1 MDNNDNKIF
10 KEVLEENYPPQDT
23 SKFIPLTVD
32 DLIEI
37 LGLTIKKDEINKLLS
52 FLAQLSAYTED
63 SQINIS
69 FNAPSSTGKSFI
81 PTEIAEL
88 FPQED
93 VIEVGYCSPTAFF
106 HDYGVFD
113 KEKQGYIVDLSR
125 KILIFLDQPHNLL
138 LQHLRP
144 FLSHDKKE
152 IRLKITDKA
161 QKFGLRT
168 KNIYLIGFP
177 AVVFCTVGLNIDEQ
191 EATRFLL
198 LSPETT
204 NEKLREAIKEKI
216 KKEADKTSYI
226 RTVESDP
233 KLVLLRQRVLAIK
246 EEHITAINLS
256 DVPLVEKL
264 FLQRTKKVKPRH
276 QRDIGRLIS
285 LIKVFALLNVWHRE
299 RLAGGAI
306 VANED
311 DIKET
316 FKAWDVISESQELN
330 LPPYVYDLYR
340 DVIAEVF
347 NKKNSEVDGG
357 VKTGLTRQEIFQ
369 KHYEIYGR
377 FLPEWQ
383 LKQIIPM
390 LETAG
395 LIMQEQN
402 PLDKRQTLVYPTTE
416 FSVSQTQNN
425 SGMDGGVEADEDQE
439 ATAQIKSCYTCGSK
453 RFWRRPDDELMCATC
468 HPPASGEQKEP
479 E

>member
-1 MDNNDNKIF
+1 MDSQETNKIF
-10 KEVLEENYPPQDT
+10 QEVTEEKYPPMDVT
-23 SKFIPLTVD
+23 KFKPLATEE
-32 DLIEI
+32 LIAT
-37 LGLTIKKDEINKLLS
+37 LGLTIKKDETNKLLT

-88 FPQED
+88 FPKED

-144 FLSHDKKE
+144 FLSHDKRE

-177 AVVFCTVGLNIDEQ
+177 AVVFCTAGLNIDEQ

-204 NEKLREAIKEKI
+204 YEKLREAIREKI
-216 KKEADKTSYI
+216 KKEADKTSYVK
-226 RTVESDP
+226 TMESDP
-233 KLVLLRQRVLAIK
+233 QRTLLKQRIAAIR

-256 DVPLVEKL
+256 DPVLVEKL
-264 FLQRTKKVKPRH
+264 FFERTKKVKPRH

-285 LIKVFALLNVWHRE
+285 FVKVFALLNVWQRE
-299 RLAGGAI
+299 RLRGAI

-311 DIKET
+311 DISEA

-340 DVIAEVF
+340 DVIVATF
-347 NKKNSEVDGG
+347 SKKNNEVEGG
-357 VKTGLTRQEIFQ
+357 VKTGLTRKEIFQ
-369 KHYEIYGR
+369 KHYEVYGR

-383 LKQIIPM
+383 LKQILPM

-395 LIMQEQN
+395 LITQEQN
-402 PLDKRQTLVYPTTE
+402 PLDKRQTLVYPTTD
-416 FSVSQTQNN
+416 FSISQNQNN
-425 SGMDGGVEADEDQE
+425 SEVNGGVE
-439 ATAQIKSCYTCGSK
+439 
-453 RFWRRPDDELMCATC
+453 
-468 HPPASGEQKEP
+468 
-479 E
+479 

>member
-1 MDNNDNKIF
+1 MDNTEDNKIY

-23 SKFIPLTVD
+23 SKFTPVTAD

-52 FLAQLSAYTED
+52 FLGLLSAYTED

-88 FPQED
+88 FPKVD

-106 HDYGVFD
+106 HDVRQYD

-125 KILIFLDQPHNLL
+125 KILIFLDQPHTLL

-152 IRLKITDKA
+152 IRLKITDKS
-161 QKFGLRT
+161 QKAELRT
-168 KNIYLIGFP
+168 KNVYLIGYP
-177 AVVFCTVGLNIDEQ
+177 AVVFCTAGLNIDEQ

-204 NEKLREAIKEKI
+204 YEKLREAIIEKI
-216 KKEADKTSYI
+216 KKETDRKSY
-226 RTVESDP
+226 VNAMESDP
-233 KLVLLRQRVLAIK
+233 MRSLLKQRIIAIK

-256 DVPLVEKL
+256 NPALVEKM
-264 FLQRTKKVKPRH
+264 FFERAKKVKPRH

-285 LIKVFALLNVWHRE
+285 LVKVFALLNLWHRE
-299 RLAGGAI
+299 RIGGTI
-306 VANED
+306 VANEND
-311 DIKET
+311 VNEA
-316 FKAWDVISESQELN
+316 FKAWDIISESQELN
-330 LPPYVYDLYR
+330 LPPYIYDLYR
-340 DVIAEVF
+340 DVIVGAF
-347 NKKNSEVDGG
+347 DKKNIEVSSG
-357 VKTGLTRQEIFQ
+357 VKSGLTRQEIFQ
-369 KHYEIYGR
+369 THYEVYGR

-383 LKQIIPM
+383 LKQILPM

-402 PLDKRQTLVYPTTE
+402 PIDKRQTLVYPTTD
-416 FSVSQTQNN
+416 FSISKKQNN
-425 SGMDGGVEADEDQE
+425 SEVNGGVTETLPLTEAE
-439 ATAQIKSCYTCGSK
+439 K
-453 RFWRRPDDELMCATC
+453 RYVEIA
-468 HPPASGEQKEP
+468 ENE
-479 E
+479 